1 MKKLA
6 LLLALLIAC
15 FTLAA
20 CERKCQCVTVPTP
33 DEGCGDDTSV
43 NITPTPDTSD
53 EGGADVKPEAD
64 SGKCGHIDFR
74 ATRYN
79 ETLREVGGAEIIR
92 NNDELMGFYSENQFA
107 ILDAYEEE
115 YFDNKAV
122 IFATVAA
129 GSGSAMLNVKSLRTV
144 DNRLQIAV
152 TYRMPECGT
161 DDMQYATYVIEVAKE
176 DILDIDDVEIL
187 IEYTYTSQLYDS
199 VDTSAGKDFE
209 LYRYDGSI
217 APIEATNMFEACGW
231 IETISDEYE
240 FEQFRS
246 RYDVYMD
253 FVGTPSFLNDFA
265 EQTDE
270 NFFEEKA
277 IIAIPYYLI
286 DVNGGVH
293 SDSYFKLGNI
303 VVDDDGVALYFW
315 EEEYSVKN
323 NGVQLAVVDKE
334 VVEKRNFAVFYAY
347 MEQEQC

>member
-6 LLLALLIAC
+6 LLLAITFVCLS
-15 FTLAA
+15 FAA
-20 CERKCQCVTVPTP
+20 CERKCQCIVVPTP
-33 DEGCGDDTSV
+33 DEGFGNDTSV
-43 NITPTPDTSD
+43 NINPLPEISD
-53 EGGADVKPEAD
+53 EGTPDINPETD
-64 SGKCGHIDFR
+64 GDKYGYIDFR

-92 NNDELMGFYSENQFA
+92 NNDELMAFYSENQFA

-115 YFDNKAV
+115 YFVDKALV
-122 IFATVAA
+122 FATVAA
-129 GSGSAMLNVKSLRTV
+129 GSGSAMLNIKNLRMV
-144 DNRLQIAV
+144 DNLLQITV

-176 DILDIDDVEIL
+176 DVLNIDDVEIL
-187 IEYTYTSQLYDS
+187 TEYTYTSQLYDS

-253 FVGTPSFLNDFA
+253 FIGTPSFLNDFA
-265 EQTDE
+265 EQTAE

-286 DVNGGVH
+286 DVNGEIH

-303 VVDDDGVALYFW
+303 VVDDDGVELYFW

-323 NGVQLAVVDKE
+323 NGVQLAVVDKA
-334 VVEKRNFAVFYAY
+334 VVEKRNFSVFYAHL
-347 MEQEQC
+347 EQVQC